1 MAISKLGMKVPMLQY
16 KFVNLELA
24 QKVTKKTDIA

>member
-1 MAISKLGMKVPMLQY
+1 MKVPMLHY